1 MHNAVDAAPL
11 RQHTHKRTRGKR
23 GSALRGRQQC
33 NSSPLARSRY
43 QNVKAARRKARLDR
57 HRTGVPVVRRKMP
70 DIATLLRLIEDG
82 ELAKVSW
89 CRGLPFL
96 RQEGRTCDKD
106 PPAYADPLH
115 LQVGVGVKAFA
126 NPDRH
131 VDTLVNEIDPPI
143 GYDTLKPQQ
152 WMGGKE
158 ARHGSSDRALE
169 SERAAQSNKPA
180 RFSLH

>member
-1 MHNAVDAAPL
+1 LPRSAGVV
-11 RQHTHKRTRGKR
+11 
-23 GSALRGRQQC
+23 GSP
-33 NSSPLARSRY
+33 SLARR
-43 QNVKAARRKARLDR
+43 VVLATRIRLL
-57 HRTGVPVVRRKMP
+57 K
-70 DIATLLRLIEDG
+70 
-82 ELAKVSW
+82 
-89 CRGLPFL
+89 
-96 RQEGRTCDKD
+96 
-106 PPAYADPLH
+106 ADPLH
-115 LQVGVGVKAFA
+115 LQVGVSIKTFA

-158 ARHGSSDRALE
+158 ARHGSSNRALE

>member
-1 MHNAVDAAPL
+1 M
-11 RQHTHKRTRGKR
+11 
-23 GSALRGRQQC
+23 
-33 NSSPLARSRY
+33 
-43 QNVKAARRKARLDR
+43 
-57 HRTGVPVVRRKMP
+57 
-70 DIATLLRLIEDG
+70 EDG

-89 CRGLPFL
+89 CRGLPL
-96 RQEGRTCDKD
+96 LGQEGRTCYRIRLLK
-106 PPAYADPLH
+106 ADPLH
-115 LQVGVGVKAFA
+115 LQVGVSIKTFA

-131 VDTLVNEIDPPI
+131 VDTLVNEIDPPS

-158 ARHGSSDRALE
+158 ARHGSSNRALE